1 MIHPIPSGTRDVLP
15 EETREV
21 RAITDTLRA
30 VFERHGYG
38 EVYTPALEYESVLQR
53 ADMADARPAYRVF
66 DESGAVLVLRSDM
79 TVPIARVVATRY
91 ASSDPPLR
99 FCYFAHC
106 YRGVRPQRGQPRE
119 LLQAG
124 IELVGSPAPH
134 GTAEALTVL
143 CHALDATGLKS
154 YRVGLGDASLF
165 PALMASLRVPEHA
178 RAQLLHALA
187 LRDFVGLELSLSEAG
202 IAGEAAAL
210 LLEVPQRRGGPEV
223 LADAPAQAQEAVTG
237 LRRVHELLDPAVA
250 ARVIFDLGLVRHIG
264 YYTGAVF
271 DVYDPALGAPIGGGG
286 RYDEL
291 LARFGPSLPA
301 VGFALGVDRLHMAL
315 AGEER
320 GTGALLARARAQEP
334 ERVAEPALVADSA
347 LEADPARE
355 ADPALVA
362 DSAREAD
369 PAREAEL

>member
-21 RAITDTLRA
+21 RAITDTLRG

-38 EVYTPALEYESVLQR
+38 EVYTPALEYESVLAR
-53 ADMADARPAYRVF
+53 ADMAEAKPAYRVF
-66 DESGAVLVLRSDM
+66 DETGAVLVLRSDM

-91 ASSDPPLR
+91 AASDTPLR

-106 YRGVRPQRGQPRE
+106 YRGVRPQRGHPRE

-124 IELVGSPAPH
+124 IELIGAPAPH
-134 GTAEALTVL
+134 GTVEALTVL
-143 CHALDATGLKS
+143 CHSLDATGLKD

-165 PALMASLRVPEHA
+165 PALMASLGVPDSA
-178 RAQLLHALA
+178 RPALLERLV
-187 LRDFVGLELSLSEAG
+187 LRDFVGLELGLSEAG
-202 IAGEAAAL
+202 LAGEAAEL
-210 LLEVPQRRGGPEV
+210 LLDVPQRRGGPEV
-223 LADAPAQAQEAVTG
+223 LADGVGSIADAVTG
-237 LRRVHELLDPAVA
+237 LRQVHELLEPDVA
-250 ARVIFDLGLVRHIG
+250 ERVIFDLGLVRNIG

-291 LARFGPSLPA
+291 LGRFGRSLPA
-301 VGFALGVDRLHMAL
+301 VGFALGVDRLHIAL

-320 GTGALLARARAQEP
+320 GTGALLAASSPKGEP
-334 ERVAEPALVADSA
+334 LSADGGAAPRIAGAS
-347 LEADPARE
+347 
-355 ADPALVA
+355 
-362 DSAREAD
+362 
-369 PAREAEL
+369 

>member
-21 RAITDTLRA
+21 RAITDTLRG

-38 EVYTPALEYESVLQR
+38 EIYTPALEYESVLAR
-53 ADMADARPAYRVF
+53 ADMAEAKPAYRVF
-66 DESGAVLVLRSDM
+66 DESGAVLALRSDM

-91 ASSDPPLR
+91 PSTEPPLR

-124 IELVGSPAPH
+124 IELIGAPAPG

-143 CHALDATGLKS
+143 CDALDAVGLKD

-165 PALMASLRVPEHA
+165 PTLMASLQVPAES
-178 RAQLLHALA
+178 RPRLLEALV
-187 LRDFVGLELSLSEAG
+187 LRDFVGLEQELAAAG
-202 IAGEAAAL
+202 LTGEAVEM
-210 LLEVPQRRGGPEV
+210 LLEVPQRRGGPNV
-223 LADAPAQAQEAVTG
+223 LEEMPAPAEEAAMG
-237 LRRVHELLDPAVA
+237 LRRVHGLLEPAVA
-250 ARVIFDLGLVRHIG
+250 ERVIFDLGLIRNIG

-291 LARFGPSLPA
+291 LGRFGRSLPA
-301 VGFALGVDRLHMAL
+301 VGFALGVDRLHIAL

-320 GTGALLARARAQEP
+320 GTGALLARPGAEAFAGAPRPSADGRSGAASQAPAQ
-334 ERVAEPALVADSA
+334 SG
-347 LEADPARE
+347 PAR
-355 ADPALVA
+355 
-362 DSAREAD
+362 
-369 PAREAEL
+369 